1 MHEGRPVF
9 PEKQVTSCIEGGSVN
24 RVSLDDLARMPAQHL
39 ARLLL
44 ERAAE
49 DPTLLGRLYET
60 VEPRNAGRQP
70 THSAHP
76 HLAHPHSAH
85 PRPVAPRPTSQPPAP
100 PRIGIIGDS
109 PAMKHVIA
117 LVWRFKQTDEPVL
130 ITGESGTGK
139 ELLAR
144 AIHDGSG
151 RSGGPFVA
159 VNCAAIP
166 SSLVSSELFG
176 YEKGAFTGAASRT
189 LGQIEHAHGG
199 TLFLDEIGDMP
210 LDLQGHLLRFLQEGQ
225 IRRVGGRDTIS
236 LNVRIVSATNVRL
249 GQAMTDGRFREDLFY
264 RLNVLT
270 LAVPPLRDRPED
282 IAPLARHFLRDAER
296 DFNRRVDG
304 FSADAMAA
312 LQRYRWP
319 GNVRELMSVIRR
331 AVVVGDDTLI
341 GANAFAGLDNQQFA
355 PISSMMTGSA
365 TIPSAVTPSAAPK
378 PGSPEERITLV
389 TTLERMGENITST
402 ADALSVSRV
411 TLYRML
417 RRHGIVLKRGLA
429 EAPVARRPQHAH
441 S

>member
-1 MHEGRPVF
+1 MQAGRPF
-9 PEKQVTSCIEGGSVN
+9 SPEPRATSCIAEGSVT
-24 RVSLDDLARMPAQHL
+24 RVSLDDLARVPPQHL

-60 VEPRNAGRQP
+60 VVPRKPVRP
-70 THSAHP
+70 EHP
-76 HLAHPHSAH
+76 AI
-85 PRPVAPRPTSQPPAP
+85 V
-100 PRIGIIGDS
+100 GES
-109 PAMKHVIA
+109 PAMKQVAA
-117 LVWRFKQTDEPVL
+117 LVWRFEQTDEPVL
-130 ITGESGTGK
+130 ITGDSGTGK

-151 RSGGPFVA
+151 RAGGPFVA

-166 SSLVSSELFG
+166 PSLVSSELFG
-176 YEKGAFTGAASRT
+176 YEKGAFTGAAARS
-189 LGQIEHAHGG
+189 LGQIEHANHG

-210 LDLQGHLLRFLQEGQ
+210 FDLQGHLLRFLQEGQ
-225 IRRVGGRDTIS
+225 IRRVGGRETIN
-236 LNVRIVSATNVRL
+236 LNVRVVAATNVRL
-249 GQAMTDGRFREDLFY
+249 GQAMQNGRFREDLFY

-270 LAVPPLRDRPED
+270 LAVPPLRERAED
-282 IAPLARHFLRDAER
+282 IAPLAYHFLRAAER

-304 FSADAMAA
+304 FSVDAMVA
-312 LQRYRWP
+312 LRQYRWP

-331 AVVVGDDTLI
+331 AVVVGDDRMI
-341 GANAFAGLDNQQFA
+341 GAEAFADLDNGRT
-355 PISSMMTGSA
+355 S
-365 TIPSAVTPSAAPK
+365 TIIAAAPR

-389 TTLERMGENITST
+389 ATLERTGENITST

-429 EAPVARRPQHAH
+429 DPPIARRPQHAH
-441 S
+441 G